1 MILIFESDDAAVTLQ
16 IFVIYFHI
24 HSLEPGMIDT
34 PMLRDFFKDVKLFS
48 WLGIYRLLFM
58 VSPDSFVNS
67 ALNTVG
73 WTS

>member
-1 MILIFESDDAAVTLQ
+1 
-16 IFVIYFHI
+16 
-24 HSLEPGMIDT
+24 MIDT

-73 WTS
+73 WTSCCNGHFRHFLQDSGWIATHFLSLFTS